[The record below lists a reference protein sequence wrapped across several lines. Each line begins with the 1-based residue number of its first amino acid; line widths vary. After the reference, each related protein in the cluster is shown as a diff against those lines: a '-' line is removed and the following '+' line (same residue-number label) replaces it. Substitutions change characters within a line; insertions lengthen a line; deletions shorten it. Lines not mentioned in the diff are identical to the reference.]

1 MFEMVW
7 LQIVALEVSLETHKT
22 KKTNWKGGAHYFQEE
37 SLNLEKLVDPIS
49 EIVCEKKNSDILNWA
64 VNAALITFFLVEVKR
79 TIWISTGQC
88 GS

>member
-1 MFEMVW
+1 MASDSGPGGFPRNP
-7 LQIVALEVSLETHKT
+7 QNQKDI
-22 KKTNWKGGAHYFQEE
+22 NWKGGAHYFQEE
-37 SLNLEKLVDPIS
+37 SLNLEKLVDPIT